1 MAIVRMS
8 AAWHM
13 AMRHNNTRY
22 LETTVAK
29 TKSPEREERIDTEI
43 AVDAYGPEERAM
55 GWYCYLEDK
64 LSFPFTATCTAA
76 RAISPLQKGDEV
88 EVLDMVPSDECQHE
102 MFVMI
107 GYGVKEKL
115 GVPLSQLKPG
125 SDTDDATRQAVE
137 DWLYWVGQGYEF

>member
-64 LSFPFTATCTAA
+64 LSFPFAATCTAA
-76 RAISPLQKGDEV
+76 RAVSPLQKGDEV
-88 EVLDMVPSDECQHE
+88 EVLDMAPSDECQHE

>member
-1 MAIVRMS
+1 M
-8 AAWHM
+8 
-13 AMRHNNTRY
+13 
-22 LETTVAK
+22 AK

-43 AVDAYGPEERAM
+43 VVDACGPEERAM

-64 LSFPFTATCTAA
+64 LSFPFAATCTAA
-76 RAISPLQKGDEV
+76 RAVSPLQKGDEV
-88 EVLDMVPSDECQHE
+88 EVLDMAPSDECQHE

>member
-1 MAIVRMS
+1 M
-8 AAWHM
+8 
-13 AMRHNNTRY
+13 
-22 LETTVAK
+22 AK

-43 AVDAYGPEERAM
+43 VVDAYGPEERAM

-64 LSFPFTATCTAA
+64 LSFPFAATCTAA
-76 RAISPLQKGDEV
+76 RAVSPLQKGDEV

>member
-1 MAIVRMS
+1 M
-8 AAWHM
+8 
-13 AMRHNNTRY
+13 
-22 LETTVAK
+22 AK

-64 LSFPFTATCTAA
+64 LSFPFAATCTAA
-76 RAISPLQKGDEV
+76 RAVSPLQKGDEV
-88 EVLDMVPSDECQHE
+88 EVLDMAPSDECQHE

>member
-1 MAIVRMS
+1 M
-8 AAWHM
+8 
-13 AMRHNNTRY
+13 
-22 LETTVAK
+22 AK

-64 LSFPFTATCTAA
+64 LSFPFAATCTAA
-76 RAISPLQKGDEV
+76 RAVSPLQKGDEV